1 METPVPFANTRAHHL
16 DINNSMIKK
25 LTAKTVDEIP
35 AFCQRWISR
44 KEIQSAKM
52 CQVFFCFPEKAGM
65 ASGNIVLKKQHVIH
79 FAVVFKTSFFLL

>member
-1 METPVPFANTRAHHL
+1 METPVPFANTRAHYL

-52 CQVFFCFPEKAGM
+52 CQVFF
-65 ASGNIVLKKQHVIH
+65 
-79 FAVVFKTSFFLL
+79 VFRKRLVWPAEILF

>member
-52 CQVFFCFPEKAGM
+52 CQVFLFSGEGWYGQRKYCSKKATCHQLC
-65 ASGNIVLKKQHVIH
+65 SSL
-79 FAVVFKTSFFLL
+79 